1 MIRPKNLALVTAR
14 RTLRAKYAQTQGTP
28 YAAVLRATSGA
39 NWSNAATNQSNQ
51 AAFGQATNVAQ
62 VFPGAVMALATQL
75 GTPVAGAGE
84 TVDLSGAGATDAPF
98 GLSANFI
105 GGDMDEIVG
114 PGNVEVGVW
123 RGSGSVWIV
132 LAPVFTG
139 TINDG
144 AIVNSNARGQIVA
157 GSGGSIG
164 ACIDNMGANAISVD
178 LRIP

>member
-28 YAAVLRATSGA
+28 YAAVLRAASGS
-39 NWSNAATNQSNQ
+39 NWNDSTKNQSNQ
-51 AAFGQATNVAQ
+51 AAFGQASNVAS
-62 VFPGAVMALATQL
+62 VFPGAVMSLATQL
-75 GTPVAGAGE
+75 AAPVAGAGE
-84 TVDLSGAGATDAPF
+84 TVDLAGVNEVPF

-114 PGNVEVGVW
+114 AGNTEVGVW

-144 AIVNSNARGQIVA
+144 DSVQAAARGQIKA
-157 GSGGSIG
+157 GSTQPIG
-164 ACIDNMGANAISVD
+164 ICIDNLGANAISVD